1 MIDVLLKLIVFIFLL
16 LGYLIFLFSYRV
28 FNGTSTRLIL
38 LSKFED
44 KDNGN
49 LVPDVIFS
57 QSIIRVIVGFWA
69 LGLAIHTAFIF
80 YFYSN
85 IFLNTWLES
94 LIYFLVSMVFPL
106 IGYFFIYVLND
117 KAVEKLQTA
126 LDSESETVL
135 ILKNLFHT
143 VGQKS
148 IFLRFLRQKHP

>member
-69 LGLAIHTAFIF
+69 LGLFILLLYFIF
-80 YFYSN
+80 
-85 IFLNTWLES
+85 IR
-94 LIYFLVSMVFPL
+94 VSF
-106 IGYFFIYVLND
+106 
-117 KAVEKLQTA
+117 
-126 LDSESETVL
+126 
-135 ILKNLFHT
+135 
-143 VGQKS
+143 
-148 IFLRFLRQKHP
+148 

>member
-1 MIDVLLKLIVFIFLL
+1 MIDVLLKLIVLIFLL

-80 YFYSN
+80 YFYSS

-117 KAVEKLQTA
+117 KAVEKL
-126 LDSESETVL
+126 
-135 ILKNLFHT
+135 I
-143 VGQKS
+143 G
-148 IFLRFLRQKHP
+148 IP

>member
-57 QSIIRVIVGFWA
+57 CDSNTYILLCMGRIKLERSLRRGTIVVDGD
-69 LGLAIHTAFIF
+69 
-80 YFYSN
+80 
-85 IFLNTWLES
+85 ES
-94 LIYFLVSMVFPL
+94 LAEQFTNYF
-106 IGYFFIYVLND
+106 
-117 KAVEKLQTA
+117 T
-126 LDSESETVL
+126 
-135 ILKNLFHT
+135 
-143 VGQKS
+143 S
-148 IFLRFLRQKHP
+148 I